1 MLALRMPLD
10 VRRNLMLPPGVVLQ
24 ARTCRRLRIRRRDSQ
39 TTENSSA
46 PEPAS
51 RLQGHFERGLR
62 EDSCSKRRAEAGSP
76 AKRPR
81 RDENGGDE
89 ERARCTDRA
98 SNSVHDGPES
108 TPFAWTLDRA

>member
-62 EDSCSKRRAEAGSP
+62 EDSCSKRRAEAGSSS

-81 RDENGGDE
+81 EMRTAAMKSEPDAPIEPPT
-89 ERARCTDRA
+89 RCTT
-98 SNSVHDGPES
+98 VQ
-108 TPFAWTLDRA
+108 